1 MTDGYLTNLLGSNE
15 KIVRVA
21 RQHWTVLAGEILSES
36 VLTLALIVGVS
47 IIWAQDRMGSSA
59 AFGYLLLLFPLVS
72 LGRDVLVW
80 LNRQYVV
87 TNRRVIQIAGV
98 FNKDVTDSSLEK
110 VNDVKMEQSVLGR
123 MLGYGDIA
131 ILTASELGVNK
142 FKRLSD
148 PIHFKT
154 AMLNAKAELEL
165 GSAKTGR
172 AAGEMSIPDLIA
184 QLDTLRQRGVL
195 SAEEFQKKKAE
206 LMAKL

>member
-1 MTDGYLTNLLGSNE
+1 MTDGYLTSLLSSNE
-15 KIVRVA
+15 KVMRIA

-36 VLTLALIVGVS
+36 VLTLALIVGISV
-47 IIWAQDRMGSSA
+47 IWAQNWIGSSA
-59 AFGYLLLLFPLVS
+59 AFGFLLLIFPLVS
-72 LGRDVLVW
+72 LGRDVLDW
-80 LNRQYVV
+80 LNRQYVI
-87 TNRRVIQIAGV
+87 TNRRVIQIAGIV
-98 FNKDVTDSSLEK
+98 NKDVTDSSLEK

-123 MLGYGDIA
+123 LLGYGDIA
-131 ILTASELGVNK
+131 ILTASELGINK

-165 GSAKTGR
+165 GSARAGR
-172 AAGEMSIPDLIA
+172 AASDMTIPDLIA